1 MFRTTTSALAI
12 TALLTL
18 GAHAQSTDDAAAEN
32 AGEAVENAAEGAA
45 AEGAETMRKVEEAA
59 EGAAAEAGAAAE
71 NAGEAVEGA
80 ADAATDA
87 AGEAAA
93 ETEAAAE
100 EAGETMENAAEG
112 AADAAADGAAEVE
125 NAAEGAADAAT
136 DAAAEGAAEV
146 EEAAEGAADAAGEAA
161 AEGEATVEEAVEGGA
176 EVTEET
182 VPVEEPATEEAEAP
196 AEGETMEAE
205 APAEGTPVEGQIFE
219 QSADTFLASTL
230 LGTQV
235 QSPDGEGV
243 GEVDD
248 MILGADGS
256 VEGVVVGVG
265 GFLGIGEKD
274 VAVQFDAID
283 IQQDAETGEL
293 TFILNSTEEEL
304 EAAPEFRDEDDIRA
318 EEAAAEAATA
328 ADGGL
333 APADPNAAAPADG
346 TATTGN

>member
-71 NAGEAVEGA
+71 NAGEAVE
-80 ADAATDA
+80 
-87 AGEAAA
+87 
-93 ETEAAAE
+93 
-100 EAGETMENAAEG
+100 NAAEG
-112 AADAAADGAAEVE
+112 AADAAAEGAAEVE
-125 NAAEGAADAAT
+125 DAAEGAADAAT
-136 DAAAEGAAEV
+136 DAAAEGTAEV

-161 AEGEATVEEAVEGGA
+161 AEGEAAVEEAVEGDA